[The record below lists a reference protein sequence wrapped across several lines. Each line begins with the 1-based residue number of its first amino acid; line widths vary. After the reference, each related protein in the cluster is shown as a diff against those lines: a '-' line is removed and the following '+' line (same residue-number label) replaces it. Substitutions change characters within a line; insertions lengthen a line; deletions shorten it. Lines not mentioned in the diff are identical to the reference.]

1 MTTRRLSDSDAPQQ
15 ETLSHVTNDESTR
28 TASRLSDSDAPQ
40 QETLSHVT
48 NDEST
53 RTVSR
58 LAASDAPQQEALSH
72 VTNDRPTRSVRR
84 LADSGAPQQETLS
97 NVTNDESTRTVNR
110 LADSDAPQQ
119 EPLSNVTNDGS
130 TRTMSRLADS
140 DAPQQEPLSDVT
152 NDGPTRSVRRLA
164 DSGAPQQETLSNV
177 TNDGPTRSVRRLADS
192 GAPQQEPLA
201 DVTNDR
207 PTRSVRRLADSDAP
221 RQETLSHV
229 TSDRPTRSVRRL
241 ADSDAPQQEPLA
253 DVTNDES
260 TRTMRRL
267 AVSDA
272 PQQEPL
278 ADVTNDGSTRTMR
291 RLAVSGA
298 PQQELPA
305 DVTNDRPTRTMRRLA
320 VSGAPQQELPADV
333 TNDRPTRTMSR
344 LAVSGAPQQETLAN
358 VTNDRP
364 TRTVSRLADSG
375 APRQETLSHVTNDGS
390 TGTVSKLADSLNI
403 RLELSG
409 FSSDLLQVS
418 RLSGREAISQ
428 LFTFDVEVVCPSED
442 GVDGQTFT
450 GESIAIVFEQNKVE
464 VRRVH
469 GMVAEVHDMLANL
482 RDHRAYRLHIVP
494 RAYRLA
500 LVETTEISMNK
511 AVPDLIKQKL
521 ELVGLSGSDVEL
533 RLAGTYAPREFVV
546 QYQETDL
553 AFISRLA
560 EHAGI
565 SFFFEHQDGQD
576 TMVFTD
582 GAGFEPA
589 AGAESVQFR
598 ENSDTR
604 DVFELEA
611 RSRLVPSVYVA
622 RDYNYRQPMLDL
634 TSEHVLPTGYAGGVV
649 EYGGHYKTPAEGK
662 ALAQVRAEERQA
674 TQLVYAGRSAVSGLG
689 AGARSTLEGHPN
701 LESLDLLFVEVEHR
715 ATLLTG
721 RDEPRR
727 YVNTFRAIPGQNTY
741 RPPRVTPTPRI
752 GGVVT
757 GIVDAGPG
765 GGGNDAQID
774 DQGRYMVR
782 FLFDTGAAGGV
793 TSRPVRMLQNH
804 AGANYGTHFPLKPGT
819 EVLIAFVN
827 GDPDRPVIVGAA
839 PNPLTPSPVNSAN
852 RSTHRIKTQGGIV
865 FDLVDE

>member
-1 MTTRRLSDSDAPQQ
+1 MTTRSDSLD
-15 ETLSHVTNDESTR
+15 
-28 TASRLSDSDAPQ
+28 
-40 QETLSHVT
+40 
-48 NDEST
+48 
-53 RTVSR
+53 
-58 LAASDAPQQEALSH
+58 
-72 VTNDRPTRSVRR
+72 
-84 LADSGAPQQETLS
+84 
-97 NVTNDESTRTVNR
+97 
-110 LADSDAPQQ
+110 
-119 EPLSNVTNDGS
+119 
-130 TRTMSRLADS
+130 
-140 DAPQQEPLSDVT
+140 
-152 NDGPTRSVRRLA
+152 
-164 DSGAPQQETLSNV
+164 
-177 TNDGPTRSVRRLADS
+177 
-192 GAPQQEPLA
+192 
-201 DVTNDR
+201 
-207 PTRSVRRLADSDAP
+207 
-221 RQETLSHV
+221 
-229 TSDRPTRSVRRL
+229 
-241 ADSDAPQQEPLA
+241 
-253 DVTNDES
+253 
-260 TRTMRRL
+260 
-267 AVSDA
+267 
-272 PQQEPL
+272 
-278 ADVTNDGSTRTMR
+278 
-291 RLAVSGA
+291 
-298 PQQELPA
+298 
-305 DVTNDRPTRTMRRLA
+305 
-320 VSGAPQQELPADV
+320 
-333 TNDRPTRTMSR
+333 
-344 LAVSGAPQQETLAN
+344 
-358 VTNDRP
+358 
-364 TRTVSRLADSG
+364 
-375 APRQETLSHVTNDGS
+375 
-390 TGTVSKLADSLNI
+390 I

-409 FSSDLLQVS
+409 FSSDLLQVN

-428 LFTFDVEVVCPSED
+428 LFTFEVEVACPSD
-442 GVDGQTFT
+442 AGVDGQTLT
-450 GESIAIVFEQNKVE
+450 GESVAIVFEQDGVE
-464 VRRVH
+464 LRRVH
-469 GMVAEVHDMLANL
+469 GMIAEVHDLLANL
-482 RDHRAYRLHIVP
+482 RDYRAYRLRIVP
-494 RAYRLA
+494 RAFRLT

-511 AVPDLIKQKL
+511 AVPDIIKQKL

-533 RLAGTYAPREFVV
+533 RLTGTYPPREFTV

-553 AFISRLA
+553 AFVSRLA

-582 GAGFEPA
+582 GAGFKPA
-589 AGAESVQFR
+589 AGAESVHFR
-598 ENSDTR
+598 ERGETR

-634 TSEHVLPTGYAGGVV
+634 TSEHVLSTGYAGGIV

-674 TQLVYAGRSAVSGLG
+674 TQLVYAGRSSVCAIG
-689 AGARSTLEGHPN
+689 AGGRSVLEGHPS

-715 ATLLTG
+715 ASQAAGGLG
-721 RDEPRR
+721 GGDEPRR
-727 YVNTFRAIPGQNTY
+727 YVNTFRAIPGKNTY
-741 RPPRVTPTPRI
+741 RPPRVTKAPRI

>member
-1 MTTRRLSDSDAPQQ
+1 
-15 ETLSHVTNDESTR
+15 
-28 TASRLSDSDAPQ
+28 
-40 QETLSHVT
+40 
-48 NDEST
+48 
-53 RTVSR
+53 
-58 LAASDAPQQEALSH
+58 
-72 VTNDRPTRSVRR
+72 
-84 LADSGAPQQETLS
+84 
-97 NVTNDESTRTVNR
+97 
-110 LADSDAPQQ
+110 
-119 EPLSNVTNDGS
+119 
-130 TRTMSRLADS
+130 MSRLAVS
-140 DAPQQEPLSDVT
+140 S
-152 NDGPTRSVRRLA
+152 
-164 DSGAPQQETLSNV
+164 
-177 TNDGPTRSVRRLADS
+177 
-192 GAPQQEPLA
+192 
-201 DVTNDR
+201 
-207 PTRSVRRLADSDAP
+207 AP
-221 RQETLSHV
+221 RQETLSQV
-229 TSDRPTRSVRRL
+229 TK
-241 ADSDAPQQEPLA
+241 E
-253 DVTNDES
+253 
-260 TRTMRRL
+260 
-267 AVSDA
+267 
-272 PQQEPL
+272 
-278 ADVTNDGSTRTMR
+278 
-291 RLAVSGA
+291 
-298 PQQELPA
+298 
-305 DVTNDRPTRTMRRLA
+305 
-320 VSGAPQQELPADV
+320 
-333 TNDRPTRTMSR
+333 
-344 LAVSGAPQQETLAN
+344 
-358 VTNDRP
+358 
-364 TRTVSRLADSG
+364 
-375 APRQETLSHVTNDGS
+375 GS
-390 TGTVSKLADSLNI
+390 TGTASGLADLLNI

-428 LFTFDVEVVCPSED
+428 LFTFDVEVICPSD
-442 GVDGQTFT
+442 AGVDGQTFT
-450 GESIAIVFEQNKVE
+450 GESVAIVFEQNRVE

-533 RLAGTYAPREFVV
+533 RLTGTYAPREFVV

-634 TSEHVLPTGYAGGVV
+634 TSEHVLPTGYAGGVI

-674 TQLVYAGRSAVSGLG
+674 TQLVYAGRSAVCGLG

-727 YVNTFRAIPGQNTY
+727 YVNTFRAIPGKNTY

-752 GGVVT
+752 AGVVT

-765 GGGNDAQID
+765 GGGNNAQID

-793 TSRPVRMLQNH
+793 SSRPVRMLQNH